1 MEADFMAKKWLL
13 YTGIIAGLVIA
24 VSVCGCVS
32 HPDLFSKNISQP
44 DPDTGIDAWVQA
56 MNAHDTVQL
65 YYLAPEEV
73 QTQVSLAQFEKD
85 NANNTLLQSDK
96 FISGYQTLNETRNA
110 TTANIKAVVSLHQNV
125 PGNSTQTQTIPLYL
139 NFEEWYENGGWK
151 VWTIPWS

>member
-1 MEADFMAKKWLL
+1 MANKWLM
-13 YTGIIAGLVIA
+13 YAGIIIGLAITLA
-24 VSVCGCVS
+24 VCGYVS
-32 HPDLFSKNISQP
+32 DPAFFSKNTPQP
-44 DPDTGIDAWVQA
+44 DPETGIDAWVQA
-56 MNAHDTVQL
+56 MNAHDIDQL

-96 FISGYQTLNETRNA
+96 FISGYQILNETRSS
-110 TTANIKAVVSLHQNV
+110 TTAKIKAVIILHQNV